1 MAKAM
6 QITITLTAQEL
17 AILQALQTANGL
29 FSRSE
34 ALRFALHKYA
44 ELIRLPHDGG
54 SRNF

>member
-44 ELIRLPHDGG
+44 ELVRLGNEPT
-54 SRNF
+54 R